1 MATLNIRRTVFIAL
15 ALLALAVRLVQLN
28 ERPMHTDE
36 SINAYIVGEV
46 IEGVPYHYDPQDRH
60 GPTLAEITVPL
71 LRLQG
76 VKTFPAITESQLRLV
91 PVLTGTIG
99 VLLFGAAVETF
110 GFIPCLLAALLFA
123 FAPLP
128 LYYSRYFI
136 HETLFVVATFG
147 LILAGSRA
155 FRKSSLGSPVIA
167 GACAAFML
175 ACKETAGL
183 HFVALALA
191 AGICHGWSTE
201 PFAAKTFFPR
211 RIWIGS
217 GLAFVIAGLVL
228 FTWGGQNWQAPL
240 DLVRAIPHFAVR
252 AEGQGHEKHFFYYLR
267 LLASGWS
274 GGILCALAVLGVCR
288 SVCSASITAT
298 PWRRFIAIYGILILL
313 IYSAI
318 PYKTPWLA
326 LNFWLPMALLI
337 GVAMEWFWLTRAQ
350 FSDRVVLFLAGLA
363 IAALIAHDS
372 RHWVFKD
379 PAGEK
384 NPYAYAHTMDDVLDL
399 PVRLQQLCQQEHLAQ
414 PRIAVVAEDP
424 WPLPWYLRAYSQ
436 TGYWQ
441 PGQDPGKADFYITT
455 SDVPTN
461 MMSLLKPCRSEFF
474 GVRPNVL
481 LILWTPPTNAPVSP
495 P

>member
-1 MATLNIRRTVFIAL
+1 MATHNIYRTFFIAV
-15 ALLALAVRLVQLN
+15 ALLALAIRLVHLS

-46 IEGVPYHYDPQDRH
+46 VDGLPYHYDPQDRH

-76 VKTFPAITESQLRLV
+76 VKSFPAITESELRLV
-91 PVLTGTIG
+91 PVLAATIG
-99 VLLFGAAVETF
+99 VLLFGVAVETF
-110 GFIPCLLAALLFA
+110 GFIPCVLAALLFA

-136 HETLFVVATFG
+136 HETLFVAATFG
-147 LILAGSRA
+147 LILAGARA
-155 FRKSSLGSPVIA
+155 SRKSSLSSALIA
-167 GACAAFML
+167 GSCAAFML

-191 AGICHGWSTE
+191 AVFCHCWSNE
-201 PFAAKTFFPR
+201 QFAIKTAFPR
-211 RIWIGS
+211 RVWIAAIG
-217 GLAFVIAGLVL
+217 AFIVAGLLL
-228 FTWGGQNWQAPL
+228 FTWFGQNWQAPI

-274 GGILCALAVLGVCR
+274 GGILCALALVGFWR
-288 SVCSASITAT
+288 SVCSASSMAT
-298 PWRRFIAIYGILILL
+298 PSRRFIAIYGALILI

-326 LNFWLPMALLI
+326 LNSWLPMALLI
-337 GVAMEWFWLTRAQ
+337 GVAVEWLWRKWPN
-350 FSDRVVLFLAGLA
+350 FSHRTILVLACLA
-363 IAALIAHDS
+363 IGLLIAHDS
-372 RHWVFKD
+372 RQWVFKD

-384 NPYAYAHTMDDVLDL
+384 NPYAYAHTQEDVLGL
-399 PVRLQQLCQQEHLAQ
+399 PVRLEQLCEQEHLTQ

-424 WPLPWYLRAYSQ
+424 WPLPWYLRKYPQ
-436 TGYWQ
+436 IGFWQ
-441 PGQDPGKADFYITT
+441 PGQDPGHADFFITT

-461 MMSLLKPCRSEFF
+461 MMTLLKPYRSEFF
-474 GVRPNVL
+474 GVRQNVL
-481 LILWTPPTNAPVSP
+481 LILWTPPANGKP
-495 P
+495 

>member
-1 MATLNIRRTVFIAL
+1 METFNIRRAVFIAL
-15 ALLALAVRLVQLN
+15 ALLALAVRLVQLG

-46 IEGVPYHYDPQDRH
+46 IEGSPYHYDPQDRH

-91 PVLTGTIG
+91 PVLAGTLG
-99 VLLFGAAVETF
+99 VLLFGAAVEAF

-136 HETLFVVATFG
+136 HETLFGVATFG
-147 LILAGSRA
+147 LIFAGNQA
-155 FRKSSLGSPVIA
+155 FQKNSLGSALIA

-191 AGICHGWSTE
+191 AAICHLWSTKS
-201 PFAAKTFFPR
+201 FAAKTFFSR
-211 RIWIGS
+211 RIWIAGV
-217 GLAFVIAGLVL
+217 LAFVVAGLLL
-228 FTWGGQNWQAPL
+228 FTWAGQNWQAPL

-252 AEGQGHEKHFFYYLR
+252 AEGQGHEKHFAYYLR

-274 GGILCALAVLGVCR
+274 GKVLGVLAILGIWR
-288 SVCSASITAT
+288 SVCSASISAT
-298 PWRRFIAIYGILILL
+298 PLRRFVALYGALILI
-313 IYSAI
+313 IYSSI

-337 GVAMEWFWLTRAQ
+337 GVAVEWLWLTWPKM
-350 FSDRVVLFLAGLA
+350 FPRVALVLGCLA
-363 IAALIAHDS
+363 IGALIAHDS
-372 RHWVFKD
+372 HHWVFQD
-379 PAGEK
+379 PADER
-384 NPYAYAHTMDDVLDL
+384 NPYAYAHTQTDVLDL
-399 PVRLQQLCQQEHLAQ
+399 PVRIAQLCQQKHLAQ

-436 TGYWQ
+436 IGFWQ
-441 PGQDPGKADFYITT
+441 PGQDPGNADFYITT

-461 MMSLLKPCRSEFF
+461 LMTLLKPYRSEFF

-481 LILWTPPTNAPVSP
+481 LILWTPPISGIP
-495 P
+495 

>member
-1 MATLNIRRTVFIAL
+1 MATYKSCRAVFFAL
-15 ALLALAVRLVQLN
+15 ALLALAVRLIQLGD
-28 ERPMHTDE
+28 RPMHTDE

-76 VKTFPAITESQLRLV
+76 VKTFPAITESQLRLI
-91 PVLTGTIG
+91 PVLAGTLG
-99 VLLFGAAVETF
+99 VLLFGAAVEVF
-110 GFIPCLLAALLFA
+110 GFIPCLVAALLFA

-147 LILAGSRA
+147 LIFAGNRA
-155 FRKSSLGSPVIA
+155 FQKNSLASALIA

-183 HFVALALA
+183 HFFALLLA
-191 AGICHGWSTE
+191 AALCHLWSTE
-201 PFAAKTFFPR
+201 PIAAKTLFPR
-211 RIWIGS
+211 RLGIASI
-217 GLAFVIAGLVL
+217 LAFVIAGLLL

-240 DLVRAIPHFAVR
+240 DLVRAIPHFAIR
-252 AEGQGHEKHFFYYLR
+252 AEGQGHQKYFAYYLR

-274 GGILCALAVLGVCR
+274 GKVLGVLALLGVWR
-288 SVCSASITAT
+288 SVCSASISAT
-298 PWRRFIAIYGILILL
+298 PLRRFVALYGVLILL

-318 PYKTPWLA
+318 PNKTPWLA
-326 LNFWLPMALLI
+326 LNFWLPMALLV
-337 GVAMEWFWLTRAQ
+337 GVAVEWLWLTWPTFPQ
-350 FSDRVVLFLAGLA
+350 RVALILAGLT
-363 IAALIAHDS
+363 IGALIAHDS
-372 RHWVFKD
+372 HHWVFQD
-379 PAGEK
+379 PADEK
-384 NPYAYAHTMDDVLDL
+384 NPYAYAHTQADVLDL
-399 PVRLQQLCQQEHLAQ
+399 PVRLGQLCQQEHLTR

-424 WPLPWYLRAYSQ
+424 WPLPWYLRTYSRV
-436 TGYWQ
+436 GFWQ
-441 PGQDPGKADFYITT
+441 PGQDPGKADFYLTT

-461 MMSLLKPCRSEFF
+461 MMTLLKPYRSEFF

-481 LILWTPPTNAPVSP
+481 LILWTPPIIGKP
-495 P
+495 